1 MKLFKRK
8 NKQTKTNFLSAKV
21 ISVNDMLWH
30 TFMRLKY
37 TNYAFEENLSNYST
51 NDMREYVTH
60 KINEELC
67 IDAGNIIILFTF
79 SDNYLADC
87 SEFLSATSFLV
98 TNFKVDNSNTGKI
111 KILKHKDKD
120 GVTKSI
126 GRDNVN
132 INYLLVSGPARKF
145 INLFMNINSLSN
157 PLLLELTNI
166 IYDNIDHS
174 LFKELIDDGILQL
187 DKFKS
192 FDSDLFIPRN
202 SSVRND
208 DLDTNYCIVDFDNV
222 DNILLQLPSVF
233 SSVDLVNMFS
243 ITFSDS
249 NDSHVFIE
257 YTLYDLIYNL
267 YNGCADSTKWFVELA
282 NRSKIYYD
290 NIIKGAYRIR
300 DMEDAIKPVYNRV
313 REDEDD
319 FITGKSDDIDE
330 EYINEIKGANIYSPL
345 LENQTELVDIDEEL
359 SEDDPEYNQ
368 VDEELKNK

>member
-1 MKLFKRK
+1 MKFGKRRK
-8 NKQTKTNFLSAKV
+8 DTKTDFLSAKV

-37 TNYAFEENLSNYST
+37 TNYAFEENLSNYSI

-98 TNFKVDNSNTGKI
+98 TNFKVDNSNTGRL

-132 INYLLVSGPARKF
+132 INYLLVSGPAREF

-202 SSVRND
+202 SSVHND
-208 DLDTNYCIVDFDNV
+208 DLDTNYYIVDFDNV

-243 ITFSDS
+243 ITFSDR
-249 NDSHVFIE
+249 NDRHIFIE

-267 YNGCADSTKWFVELA
+267 YNGCADSTKWFIELA
-282 NRSKIYYD
+282 NGSKIYYD
-290 NIIKGAYRIR
+290 NIIKSAYRIR

-313 REDEDD
+313 GEDEDN

>member
-1 MKLFKRK
+1 MKFGKRRK
-8 NKQTKTNFLSAKV
+8 DTKTDFLSAKV

-37 TNYAFEENLSNYST
+37 ANYAFEENLSNYST

-60 KINEELC
+60 KSNEELC

-98 TNFKVDNSNTGKI
+98 TNFKVDNSNTGRL

-132 INYLLVSGPARKF
+132 INYLLVSGSAREF

-208 DLDTNYCIVDFDNV
+208 DLDTNYYIVDFDNV

-243 ITFSDS
+243 ITFSDR
-249 NDSHVFIE
+249 NDRHIFIE

-267 YNGCADSTKWFVELA
+267 YNGCADSTKWFIELA
-282 NRSKIYYD
+282 NGSKIYYD

-313 REDEDD
+313 REDEDN

>member
-1 MKLFKRK
+1 MKFGKRRK
-8 NKQTKTNFLSAKV
+8 DTKTDFLSAKV

-37 TNYAFEENLSNYST
+37 ANYAFEENLSNYST

-98 TNFKVDNSNTGKI
+98 TNFKVDNSNTGRL

-132 INYLLVSGPARKF
+132 INYLLVSGSAREF

-208 DLDTNYCIVDFDNV
+208 DLDTNYYIVDFDNV

-243 ITFSDS
+243 ITFSDR
-249 NDSHVFIE
+249 NDRHIFIE

-267 YNGCADSTKWFVELA
+267 YNGCADSTKWFIELA

-313 REDEDD
+313 REDEDN

>member
-1 MKLFKRK
+1 MKFGKRRK
-8 NKQTKTNFLSAKV
+8 DTKTDFLSAKV

-37 TNYAFEENLSNYST
+37 ANYAFEENLSDYST

-60 KINEELC
+60 KSNEELC

-98 TNFKVDNSNTGKI
+98 TNFKVDNSNTGRL

-132 INYLLVSGPARKF
+132 INYLLVSGSAREF

-166 IYDNIDHS
+166 IYNNIDHS

-208 DLDTNYCIVDFDNV
+208 DLDTNYYIVDFDNV

-243 ITFSDS
+243 ITFSDR
-249 NDSHVFIE
+249 NDRHIFIE

-267 YNGCADSTKWFVELA
+267 YNGCADSTKWFIELA

-313 REDEDD
+313 REDEDN